1 MLHFYSMRT
10 KLQVAYNVD
19 KLSIIYQIPITFF
32 NDIAHGNP
40 LSDYIYGTTTS
51 TVFICTQK
59 YSRIQRTIPS
69 YTLSYMSG
77 AESIVIGE
85 FRNDILDS
93 ITLDLDNRFLYSGQ
107 LHKLYEFEQTYSLS
121 FSYIKYLDVCCDANQ
136 NLPRKLNAIM
146 HSSECEVSRRSGKKE
161 LTAKGNQ
168 HLGVKIMDNLKTIT
182 ASERPPVSY
191 YYHLKPSGCR
201 RSIILRG
208 YDKRHEI
215 EHVSHK
221 TYISDALGYSEAI
234 HRLEIS
240 TFWCELTQ
248 QSKRKWGW
256 SHQYIYEHLSDKA
269 FLRDFFI
276 RYIDRFYTL
285 KINGRKTSV
294 SKFLCLD

>member
-1 MLHFYSMRT
+1 MIHFYSMKT
-10 KLQVAYNVD
+10 KLNVIYNVD

-32 NDIAHGNP
+32 NDIAHENP

-59 YSRIQRTIPS
+59 YSHIQRTIPS

-85 FRNDILDS
+85 FRNDIENA
-93 ITLDLDNRFLYSGQ
+93 ITLDVDNRFLYSGQ
-107 LHKLYEFEQTYSLS
+107 LHKLYEFEQTYSLN
-121 FSYIKYLDVCCDANQ
+121 FNYIKYLDVCCDSNQ
-136 NLPRKLNAIM
+136 NIPRKLNTIM
-146 HSSECEVSRRSGKKE
+146 HSSECEVSRRGGTKE
-161 LTAKGNQ
+161 LTERGNQ
-168 HLGVKIMDNLKTIT
+168 RLGVKIMDNLKTLT
-182 ASERPPVSY
+182 STERPPVSY
-191 YYHLKPSGCR
+191 YFYMKPSGCR
-201 RSIILRG
+201 RPVTLRC
-208 YDKRHEI
+208 YDKKHEI
-215 EHVSHK
+215 EQISHK
-221 TYISDALGYSEAI
+221 TYISDALGYSESI

-256 SHQYIYEHLSDKA
+256 SHQYIYDHVSDKA

-276 RYIDRFYTL
+276 RYLNRFHTL
-285 KINGRKTSV
+285 KINGRKTPV